1 MTQERLTML
10 GIAFVALALGACS
23 PNAGARTEAPVES
36 QRPSAS
42 AEVAPREAAPPAQ
55 AALARQEYNEDP
67 DLRCEILEVKRLSGG
82 AMLVKWRL
90 SRPASTAPP
99 ALTKATA
106 ATIRHDWSWNY
117 VYVTDPAE
125 NKKYFG
131 LKDSAGAWLAQGE
144 TKYCAP
150 GDRQVMWMKFPAPPE
165 TSAKIAFVF
174 HGFPPFEDLP
184 VSR

>member
-1 MTQERLTML
+1 M
-10 GIAFVALALGACS
+10 ALALVACS
-23 PNAGARTEAPVES
+23 PSGNARTIAPVKS
-36 QRPSAS
+36 QRVSAS
-42 AEVAPREAAPPAQ
+42 AEGVPREAAPTAVAPVAVPA
-55 AALARQEYNEDP
+55 AAAQTPLATQEYNEDP
-67 DLRCEILEVKRLSGG
+67 DLRCDVLEVKRLSGG

-90 SRPASTAPP
+90 SRPAAGAGSGLTAAP
-99 ALTKATA
+99 A
-106 ATIRHDWSWNY
+106 ATIRPDWHWNY

-131 LKDSAGAWLAQGE
+131 LKDSGGAWLAQGE
-144 TKYCAP
+144 TKYYAP

-165 TSAKIAFVF
+165 TSARIAFVF